1 MDHWTTGQV
10 SLQQGWQLRNPSV
23 LCRQATCNLLEPSAM
38 TNIVRRSLI
47 HPKAAPDTK
56 KFQLKRLSLA
66 LLLLFLEILCREEE
80 PDILLLKTAKTLLPS
95 LGSLRTATG
104 SESSLI
110 REDAPLTTLSSSF
123 LLQAYHSIPY
133 LFLPALLVFE
143 AKMTLVV
150 LLLALVTAHRD
161 NLQPILL

>member
-1 MDHWTTGQV
+1 M
-10 SLQQGWQLRNPSV
+10 
-23 LCRQATCNLLEPSAM
+23 
-38 TNIVRRSLI
+38 VRRSLI
-47 HPKAAPDTK
+47 HPKAAPDTR

-66 LLLLFLEILCREEE
+66 LLLFLEILCKDEDPE
-80 PDILLLKTAKTLLPS
+80 ILLLKIAKTLLPS

-123 LLQAYHSIPY
+123 LLQAYHSMPY

-161 NLQPILL
+161 NLQRIQL